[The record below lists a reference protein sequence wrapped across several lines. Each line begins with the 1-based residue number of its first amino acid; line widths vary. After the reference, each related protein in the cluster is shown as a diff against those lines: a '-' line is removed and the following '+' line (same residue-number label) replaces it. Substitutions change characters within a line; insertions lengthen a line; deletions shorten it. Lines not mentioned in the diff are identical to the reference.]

1 MCVAVQLLSHV
12 QLFAT
17 PWTATCQAS
26 LSPTISQSLPNFIS
40 IELLRCIGEPY
51 YTRDVP
57 VNSTSFLRYISIL
70 TPKLLSFPSQRRNR
84 IPRLLKEVTA
94 TQEQDPF
101 PAVSC
106 LFPSVDVSGNYWEPW
121 DIFIPKHDLLHS
133 EVKKCNDISFPT
145 AMEQPVFGMYCYYLH
160 LRWHGISIL
169 GAWKTSL

>member
-26 LSPTISQSLPNFIS
+26 LSLTISQSLPNFIS

-57 VNSTSFLRYISIL
+57 VNSTSFLRYINIL

-84 IPRLLKEVTA
+84 IPRLLKERWQQPKSRTHFL
-94 TQEQDPF
+94 QF
-101 PAVSC
+101 PAFFQVLTSVGITGSLEIFLSQSMIYSMVKLKNVMIY
-106 LFPSVDVSGNYWEPW
+106 LFQQPW
-121 DIFIPKHDLLHS
+121 
-133 EVKKCNDISFPT
+133 NN
-145 AMEQPVFGMYCYYLH
+145 QYL
-160 LRWHGISIL
+160 GCIATICI
-169 GAWKTSL
+169 